1 MPGAATAR
9 SPIPMAAQA
18 KGCSAEK
25 FAAGPKLKGMVWL
38 SVCVCVCAAECQN
51 GVMTRI
57 RDGAASSWIK
67 DETGRQACFCSW
79 DLDFQEGCLL

>member
-1 MPGAATAR
+1 
-9 SPIPMAAQA
+9 MAAQA

-25 FAAGPKLKGMVWL
+25 FAADPKLKGMVWS
-38 SVCVCVCAAECQN
+38 SVCVCRGMN
-51 GVMTRI
+51 GVVTRI

-79 DLDFQEGCLL
+79 DLDFREGCLL